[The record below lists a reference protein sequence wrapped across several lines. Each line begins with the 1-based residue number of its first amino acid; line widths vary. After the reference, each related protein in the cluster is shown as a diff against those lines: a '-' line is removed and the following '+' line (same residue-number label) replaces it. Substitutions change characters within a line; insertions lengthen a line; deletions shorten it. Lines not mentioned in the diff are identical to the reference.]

1 MPYTSSP
8 PTSAIPSLK
17 CVKSTKKRTFKPET
31 ANWVHRADPSASQE
45 LSPHSDP
52 TQLRST
58 LLLRT
63 IRLTLKQI
71 MEGAE
76 SSKSQGDSAGK
87 DSVQESFLKLVNA
100 HFVES
105 CPAPEPV
112 LEQATKQ
119 EGPAKKRGAKSAKMV
134 EVPETMEQRVLAAAA
149 PPEGIRFS
157 IMIDSGDDAPGGK
170 SDNMSVLKVPLS
182 LNTIYEEV
190 LNSEAGR
197 SLTMGCVRDS
207 LSGLC
212 DSSPERDV
220 DEDESYSADLTKIL
234 ELAQDDEVESIV
246 SKRYG
251 KDVYTMFRI
260 LSLAGRPLETDKI
273 SDTSQLSLVEKN

>member
-1 MPYTSSP
+1 M
-8 PTSAIPSLK
+8 A
-17 CVKSTKKRTFKPET
+17 F
-31 ANWVHRADPSASQE
+31 NPSASNNPCE
-45 LSPHSDP
+45 LILKD
-52 TQLRST
+52 
-58 LLLRT
+58 LLENG
-63 IRLTLKQI
+63 RLTLEQI

-105 CPAPEPV
+105 CPPPEPV

-134 EVPETMEQRVLAAAA
+134 EVPETMEQRVLAAAV

-170 SDNMSVLKVPLS
+170 SDNMSVGEKACVENVTARLDDEAAVVLRAMLKATRTAEKKVK
-182 LNTIYEEV
+182 TE
-190 LNSEAGR
+190 NS
-197 SLTMGCVRDS
+197 
-207 LSGLC
+207 
-212 DSSPERDV
+212 
-220 DEDESYSADLTKIL
+220 DLKKIL

-251 KDVYTMFRI
+251 KDAYTMFRI

-273 SDTSQLSLVEKN
+273 TDLPAHKLTGEMAKQWQLYRNVILVLQASLLKLDDALMLFHAL